1 MVERKGAVVEG
12 VRFVPSV
19 RLPKSPRFRQAQP
32 DGLRKSDVSF
42 IFQNQLRLKIM
53 YKNYISQLALK
64 QERKNNF
71 ETFDSHVFFA
81 DTLFVLDVWRMGIG
95 F

>member
-1 MVERKGAVVEG
+1 
-12 VRFVPSV
+12 
-19 RLPKSPRFRQAQP
+19 
-32 DGLRKSDVSF
+32 
-42 IFQNQLRLKIM
+42 M
-53 YKNYISQLALK
+53 YKIYISQLALK